1 MTDQKDNKPWAWL
14 HMTRR
19 QYDTARLWKKSG
31 MTRDEFGK
39 KVLLLPQEVIELIKE
54 NVEAEILVDK
64 IFKTNGGKTK

>member
-1 MTDQKDNKPWAWL
+1 MVTQNNNKPWAWL

-54 NVEAEILVDK
+54 N
-64 IFKTNGGKTK
+64 